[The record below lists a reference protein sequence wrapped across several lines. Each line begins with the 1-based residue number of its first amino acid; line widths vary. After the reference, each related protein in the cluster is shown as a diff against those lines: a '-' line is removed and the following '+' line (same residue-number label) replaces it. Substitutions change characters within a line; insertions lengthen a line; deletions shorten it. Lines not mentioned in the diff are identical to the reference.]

1 MFKFTAKRM
10 SQLSR
15 FVSVDEVERHAVKV
29 LPQSV
34 RDYYQSGADNEQTL
48 ARNSRMFAKYLIR
61 PVALRDVSQL
71 DTTTKIVLKG
81 MSGALK
87 YEHTFDFPIAIA
99 PTAFQRMAHSEGE
112 SATATAAGQTNTL
125 MVNSTISTTR
135 LEDVAKAGKEYDTQL
150 FFQLYVYKD
159 RAVTESLVRRAEEA
173 GFKALVLTV
182 DAPTFGRRRADER
195 NGFELPKHLEMANFA
210 DFIHSK
216 TKSGE
221 AGASGLAAYT
231 NSLFDQSLN
240 WEDLAWLVKNSRLPI
255 IVKGVMRADDAQKAI
270 EYGAS
275 AIIVSNHGGRQL
287 DHAPATIE
295 ALPEVVK
302 AVNRQVPV
310 FIDGGFRCGTDVFK
324 ALALGADL
332 CFVGRPIIHG
342 LAVGGVDGVKHV
354 LNILRTEFKYAL
366 LLSGCP
372 SIKAIRET
380 KDIVV
385 HENYYAK
392 L

>member
-1 MFKFTAKRM
+1 MLRLSGIRM
-10 SQLSR
+10 SQLTR
-15 FVSVDEVERHAVKV
+15 FVSLDEVERHAIQL
-29 LPQSV
+29 LPKSV
-34 RDYYQSGADNEQTL
+34 RDYYQSGADDEQTL
-48 ARNSRMFAKYLIR
+48 ARNARMFSKYLIR

-71 DTTTKIVLKG
+71 DPKTHIILKDKNG
-81 MSGALK
+81 NIA
-87 YEHTFDFPIAIA
+87 FDHVFDYPLAIA
-99 PTAFQRMAHSEGE
+99 PSAFQKMAHVEGE
-112 SATATAAGQTNTL
+112 AATARAAGETNTL
-125 MVNSTISTTR
+125 MVNSTISTTK
-135 LEDVAKAGKEYDTQL
+135 LEDVAAAGKPSDAQL

-159 RAVTESLVRRAEEA
+159 RSLTETLVRRAESA

-210 DFIHSK
+210 DQLHARTK
-216 TKSGE
+216 T
-221 AGASGLAAYT
+221 GASGTSGLSAYT

-240 WEDLAWLVKNSRLPI
+240 WKDLTWLVNTTKLPV
-255 IVKGVMRADDAQKAI
+255 IVKGVMRADDAVKAI
-270 EYGAS
+270 EHGAA

-302 AVNRQVPV
+302 AVNGRVPV
-310 FIDGGFRCGTDVFK
+310 FIDGGIRAGTDIFK
-324 ALALGADL
+324 ALALGASM
-332 CFVGRPIIHG
+332 CFVGRPVLHG
-342 LAVGGVDGVKHV
+342 LAVGGADGVKHV

-366 LLSGCP
+366 LLAGCP
-372 SIKAIRET
+372 SIKSIRET

-385 HENYYAK
+385 HEHYYAK